1 MDILTQIENYRP
13 CNEQEER
20 DKGLILDC
28 LRAFEDV
35 FTRENALAHM
45 TASAWVVNERFDRVL
60 MAYHNLYDSWS
71 WLGGHA
77 DGEEDLLAVA
87 LKEVREESGVKNVRP
102 ASEDIFSLEVLT
114 VDGHMKRGKY
124 VSSHLHLN
132 VTYLLIADDTNV
144 LTVKPDENSGV
155 KWLRPRARWK
165 PAAKNGF
172 ASISTIS
179 STRKCS
185 SSIGKTNGRGE
196 RRNEAS
202 RCYDRRRS
210 PLGYAFDKAY
220 P

>member
-13 CNEQEER
+13 YNEQEER

-45 TASAWVVNERFDRVL
+45 TASAWVVNEHFDRVL
-60 MAYHNLYDSWS
+60 MAYHNIYDSWS

-87 LKEVREESGVKNVRP
+87 LREVREESGVKNVRP
-102 ASEDIFSLEVLT
+102 AREDIFSLEVLT

-155 KWLRPRARWK
+155 KWFTPEGAVE
-165 PAAKNGF
+165 
-172 ASISTIS
+172 ASSEKWFREHIYNKLNEKM
-179 STRKCS
+179 RQFHRE
-185 SSIGKTNGRGE
+185 NGRKGRAQE
-196 RRNEAS
+196 
-202 RCYDRRRS
+202 
-210 PLGYAFDKAY
+210 
-220 P
+220 